1 MTRPPAP
8 EPAPALS
15 SLRSLA
21 AALRTLP
28 EAEVQAL
35 LDQERRGR
43 NRPVFLH
50 RLYARFKSLRE
61 ARERQDLF
69 GGRGAE
75 AACLLRMW
83 GPSPFDARERQ
94 AIQDAEADPEAL
106 RALLLTWVL
115 AHDSSH
121 AVPPSGWLPGPQAH
135 AFTRAKIL
143 LESWVPG
150 QTDFKE
156 PSMVQRM
163 KENLR

>member
-1 MTRPPAP
+1 MTRPP

-15 SLRSLA
+15 SLRTLA
-21 AALRTLP
+21 VALRTLS

-35 LDQERRGR
+35 LEEERGGHA
-43 NRPVFLH
+43 RPVFLH
-50 RLYARFKSLRE
+50 RLYARFKALRE
-61 ARERQDLF
+61 ARERQELF

-75 AACLLRMW
+75 VACLLRMW
-83 GPSPFDARERQ
+83 GSSPFDARERQ
-94 AIQDAEADPEAL
+94 AIQALEADPEAL
-106 RALLLTWVL
+106 RAQLLQWVL
-115 AHDSSH
+115 THDSTH

-150 QTDFKE
+150 QTEFKE